1 MNDSPYIHNVTLDT
15 FQSQVIE
22 ASHTV
27 PVLVDFWADW
37 CGPCHMQ
44 VPVLAK
50 LVGEYAGKF
59 LLAKVNTDTE
69 RHLAQEHGIRS
80 LPTMRLYRNGEVVE
94 EILGAQTESTLR
106 ALLDPYIERD
116 SDKLRLAALEAHRQ
130 GRTEEAISML
140 RKAQEADPENS
151 RVQFALVG
159 LYLDAGRL
167 AEAESLLEALPWAVR
182 EETEARKLSA
192 LLDPY
197 IERDSDKLRLAA
209 LDAHQQGRTEKAIS
223 MLRKAQEADPENSRV
238 QFALV
243 GLYLDAGRLA
253 EAESLLEALPWAVRE
268 EPEAHK
274 LSALLDFSRIA
285 QDAAPIAELERQLGD
300 HPGDSQARYRLA
312 ARYVLDGRLQE
323 AMEELLYIIR
333 NDRAFGDDAARKGL
347 LAVFGLLDD
356 EDELVKTYRRKLSAA
371 ML

>member
-1 MNDSPYIHNVTLDT
+1 MNDSPYIHNVTRDT

-44 VPVLAK
+44 MPVLAK

-59 LLAKVNTDTE
+59 LLTKGNTNTE
-69 RHLAQEHGIRS
+69 HQLAQEHGIRS
-80 LPTMRLYRNGEVVE
+80 LPTMRLYRNGGVVE
-94 EILGAQTESTLR
+94 EILGAQTETTLR
-106 ALLDPYIERD
+106 SLLDPHIERD
-116 SDKLRLAALEAHRQ
+116 SDKQRLAALEAHRQ
-130 GRTEEAISML
+130 GRTEEALAML

-159 LYLDAGRL
+159 LYLDAG
-167 AEAESLLEALPWAVR
+167 
-182 EETEARKLSA
+182 
-192 LLDPY
+192 
-197 IERDSDKLRLAA
+197 
-209 LDAHQQGRTEKAIS
+209 Q
-223 MLRKAQEADPENSRV
+223 
-238 QFALV
+238 
-243 GLYLDAGRLA
+243 LA

-285 QDAAPIAELERQLGD
+285 QDAAPIAELERQLGE

-312 ARYVLDGRLQE
+312 ARYVLDGRSQE

-347 LAVFGLLDD
+347 LAVFGLLGD